1 MCDKVFKVEF
11 MGCYTKLRQYFIKY
25 QYQLLIQA

>member
-11 MGCYTKLRQYFIKY
+11 LARYTKLRQYFIKY
-25 QYQLLIQA
+25 QYQLLTQA